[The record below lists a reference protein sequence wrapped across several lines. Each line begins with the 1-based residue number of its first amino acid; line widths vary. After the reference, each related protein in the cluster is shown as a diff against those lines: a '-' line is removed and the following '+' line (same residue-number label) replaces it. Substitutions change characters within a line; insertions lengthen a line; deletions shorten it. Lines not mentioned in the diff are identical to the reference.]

1 MIILDAR
8 FERSEA
14 IHPLFPYPVWE
25 FKDADATSHF
35 FDQDKQI
42 ALLRSIKRQLGQL
55 RDKLQTKKDDD
66 RSFWPEDYTLKRFTI
81 LEALMVYSNQT
92 TATRSPLKRLKE
104 IDALFQTI
112 NTAPLLQ
119 DFVEPKFFENFRW
132 NLFVQ
137 HQFGQDVGTT
147 SRIASRAAE
156 LHFEAAMDFL
166 SLGITS
172 VLQQSKAQPIEVLQK
187 LVAGLS
193 DCDRCRRSSWSA
205 V

>member
-25 FKDADATSHF
+25 FKEADANSNF
-35 FDQDKQI
+35 FHQDKQ
-42 ALLRSIKRQLGQL
+42 APVMRSIKRQIGQL
-55 RDKLQTKKDDD
+55 KSTLATKKETDTTT
-66 RSFWPEDYTLKRFTI
+66 WPEDYTLKRFTI
-81 LEALMVYSNQT
+81 IDGLMSYFNASSAAKNP
-92 TATRSPLKRLKE
+92 AKRLKE
-104 IDALFQTI
+104 IDALVQTI
-112 NTAPLLQ
+112 YAAPVLD
-119 DFVEPKFFENFRW
+119 DFVEPQCFQDFRW
-132 NLFVQ
+132 NLCVE

-147 SRIASRAAE
+147 SKIASRVAE
-156 LHFEAAMDFL
+156 LETSAAIELL

-172 VLQQSKAQPIEVLQK
+172 VLQSKASSSEVMKK
-187 LVAGLS
+187 LIAGLS